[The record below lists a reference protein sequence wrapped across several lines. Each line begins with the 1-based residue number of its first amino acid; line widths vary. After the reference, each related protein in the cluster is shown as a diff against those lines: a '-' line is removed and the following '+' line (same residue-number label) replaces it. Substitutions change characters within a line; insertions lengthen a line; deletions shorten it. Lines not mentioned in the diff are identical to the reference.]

1 MFFLPID
8 PGWVALILVVSFL
21 VVYGLCICLNCHRPG
36 HECPS
41 SHLLSSL
48 QDLLVQRKLKIE
60 RKILA
65 SFLSEVDH
73 VVPWFLP
80 TGSLTLGSRDKLGRD
95 LEREAEEASVKPGV
109 KLLWRMVRSYLED
122 K

>member
-1 MFFLPID
+1 
-8 PGWVALILVVSFL
+8 
-21 VVYGLCICLNCHRPG
+21 
-36 HECPS
+36 
-41 SHLLSSL
+41 L